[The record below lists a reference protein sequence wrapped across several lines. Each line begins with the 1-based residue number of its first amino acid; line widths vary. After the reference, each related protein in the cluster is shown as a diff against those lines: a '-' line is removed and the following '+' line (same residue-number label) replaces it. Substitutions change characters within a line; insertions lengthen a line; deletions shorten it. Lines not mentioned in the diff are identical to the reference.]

1 MMTVEE
7 MKNVDIRTVDP
18 ETLVDVREIEIDE
31 GLPTV
36 LQSSIRMVIII
47 PVCTRARSF
56 RVLGRETGTAFRGR
70 GSCLFLFPEFV

>member
-1 MMTVEE
+1 
-7 MKNVDIRTVDP
+7 MKKRIMNSLTFCLSNISG
-18 ETLVDVREIEIDE
+18 IELWE
-31 GLPTV
+31 VFCEKV
-36 LQSSIRMVIII
+36 LQSSIRMIIII